1 MTSTFV
7 RSLLVAAA
15 AAGALSVAACSKPAA
30 PADNT
35 AAADAS
41 AANNAAGS
49 AMEASNTASTAAMD
63 ASNSASNAA
72 STTGQ

>member
-7 RSLLVAAA
+7 RSLLVAGAA
-15 AAGALSVAACSKPAA
+15 VGALSVAACSKPAA
-30 PADNT
+30 PADNAT
-35 AAADAS
+35 AAADA
-41 AANNAAGS
+41 
-49 AMEASNTASTAAMD
+49 TASTAAMD

>member
-7 RSLLVAAA
+7 RSLLVAGA

-30 PADNT
+30 PADNAT

-41 AANNAAGS
+41 NNAAS
-49 AMEASNTASTAAMD
+49 TAMEASNTASTAAMD
-63 ASNSASNAA
+63 ASNSASNTAG
-72 STTGQ
+72 TTGQ